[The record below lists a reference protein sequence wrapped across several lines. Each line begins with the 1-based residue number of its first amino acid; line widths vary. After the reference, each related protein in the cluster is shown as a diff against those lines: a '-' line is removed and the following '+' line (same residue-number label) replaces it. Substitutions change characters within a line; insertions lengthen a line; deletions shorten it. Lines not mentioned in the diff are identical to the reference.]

1 MHRLDFI
8 KIQIKLARSACGEA
22 AAVVLRKGQATGKCG
37 VMSRGGE
44 QSWRAFPSK
53 SCRGISQ
60 HGERKVSVAEV
71 TARRGRSAG
80 EYTSSYR
87 A

>member
-22 AAVVLRKGQATGKCG
+22 AAVALRKGQATGKCG
-37 VMSRGGE
+37 VMRKSGE

-53 SCRGISQ
+53 SCRGVSQ
-60 HGERKVSVAEV
+60 HGERKESAAEV
-71 TARRGRSAG
+71 TARRGRNAG
-80 EYTSSYR
+80 DYTSSYR